1 MAYRDLAFFTTRVTL
16 AFLAARFT
24 AGAFFLKGAQMP
36 SIAEEVAT
44 DLRTLRWRWAGSRR

>member
-1 MAYRDLAFFTTRVTL
+1 MPMRRMPYRDLTFTARALL
-16 AFLAARFT
+16 AFLATRFM

-44 DLRTLRWRWAGSRR
+44 DLRTLRWR